1 MPRCVRGLVR
11 EFATVVSV
19 GEESSRC
26 SRLREGGENAGKR
39 PNLGDAACGGTIRG
53 LVVWSGTLTSF
64 LRYSQP
70 VVSGKGVGMNRVRA
84 VIVLILLI
92 MLAVTLGGAFW
103 TRGVMT
109 YLPFL
114 QARKGNW
121 TGAYVPHGIV
131 DQRPWQTAATLGAL
145 AQSAEEKELAREAER
160 LADHEV
166 DQAFSQSLRQASL
179 AKPNLSGKA
188 LALQQRVNEL
198 QEIIKNDQARIASL
212 TAGAG
217 PKTVGAVSNG
227 SDLEI
232 AKAQLGLDQTELA
245 DSLEDFARESGDR
258 RVVLQQELAARQA
271 AMKQYRDRASTDN
284 GQTAVATAEQYTT
297 LAQQL
302 STWRS
307 LRNRKQ
313 LIAQAGQLAS
323 ADVAALTEDQARLKT
338 EAAGLGA
345 KSVGESSSE
354 RIERLRQIGA
364 QQNIQSILDDRL
376 GAQQQLVALYRRWGE
391 QVEIQRRIVVHLILQ
406 SLAWIA
412 AISIMVI
419 LAGGALQ
426 LGLEKMVR
434 DPRQKQT
441 LKTVLNLGMQLVG
454 LLLILLTIFGVPR
467 QTPTILGLATAG
479 LTVVF
484 QDFILAFC
492 GWFVLMGP
500 NGVRVRDW
508 VEIDGVGGEVVQL
521 GLFRTWLLET
531 GNWTASGHPTGRRV
545 SFLNG
550 YAIRGKYFNFSTVG
564 QWMWDEIKVSVPPGT
579 DIHALLNGIYEA
591 TVKTTEADAKMA
603 EMEWKRVTHE
613 EGSPQ
618 FSAMPSVNLRPG
630 GAGVDIVIRYITRAG
645 VRLETRNHLFA
656 MIVELMQGVSK
667 GDRSLAPPS
676 RYGNLKG

>member
-1 MPRCVRGLVR
+1 
-11 EFATVVSV
+11 
-19 GEESSRC
+19 
-26 SRLREGGENAGKR
+26 
-39 PNLGDAACGGTIRG
+39 
-53 LVVWSGTLTSF
+53 
-64 LRYSQP
+64 
-70 VVSGKGVGMNRVRA
+70 MNRART
-84 VIVLILLI
+84 VIVLLLLI
-92 MLAVTLGGAFW
+92 VLAATLAGAFL

-114 QARKGNW
+114 QARNGNW
-121 TGAYVPHGIV
+121 TGAYVPHGVV
-131 DQRPWQTAATLGAL
+131 DQRPWQTAATLAAL

-179 AKPNLSGKA
+179 EKPNLSGKA

-198 QEIIKNDQARIASL
+198 QETIKNDQARIASL
-212 TAGAG
+212 SAGVGTKPA
-217 PKTVGAVSNG
+217 GAVSNG
-227 SDLEI
+227 GDLEI
-232 AKAQLGLDQTELA
+232 AKAQLGLDQNELT
-245 DSLEDFARESGDR
+245 DSLEDLARETGDQR
-258 RVVLQQELAARQA
+258 SKLQQELAARQA
-271 AMKQYRDRASTDN
+271 AMKPYGDRASMED
-284 GQTAVATAEQYTT
+284 GQTAVASAEQYKTF
-297 LAQQL
+297 AQQL

-307 LRNRKQ
+307 LRNRTQ
-313 LIAQAGQLAS
+313 LIAQAEQLAR
-323 ADVAALTEDQARLKT
+323 ADVAALAADQVRLKT
-338 EAAGLGA
+338 EAAGLGDKA
-345 KSVGESSSE
+345 VGESSSE
-354 RIERLRQIGA
+354 RIDWLRQISA
-364 QQNIQSILDDRL
+364 QQNIQSILSDRL
-376 GAQQQLVALYRRWGE
+376 GAQKQLVALYGRWGE

-412 AISIMVI
+412 AICILVI
-419 LAGGALQ
+419 LAGWALQ
-426 LGLEKMVR
+426 LALEKMVR

-467 QTPTILGLATAG
+467 QMPTILGLATAG

-508 VEIDGVGGEVVQL
+508 IEIDGVGGEVVQL

-531 GNWTASGHPTGRRV
+531 GNWTANGHPTGRRV

-564 QWMWDEIKVSVPPGT
+564 QWMWDEIKVSIPPGT
-579 DIHALLNGIYEA
+579 DIHPLLKGIYEA
-591 TVKTTEADAKMA
+591 TVKTTEGDAKMA
-603 EMEWKRVTHE
+603 EAEWKRVTHE

-618 FSAMPSVNLRPG
+618 FSAMPSVNLRPA

-645 VRLETRNHLFA
+645 VRVETRNHLFA

-667 GDRSLAPPS
+667 EDRNLAPLAPH
-676 RYGNLKG
+676 GN

>member
-1 MPRCVRGLVR
+1 
-11 EFATVVSV
+11 
-19 GEESSRC
+19 
-26 SRLREGGENAGKR
+26 
-39 PNLGDAACGGTIRG
+39 
-53 LVVWSGTLTSF
+53 
-64 LRYSQP
+64 
-70 VVSGKGVGMNRVRA
+70 MNRVRT

-92 MLAVTLGGAFW
+92 VLAVTLAGAFL

-114 QARKGNW
+114 QARKGDW
-121 TGAYVPHGIV
+121 TGAYVPHGVV
-131 DQRPWQTAATLGAL
+131 DQRPWQTAATLAAL

-179 AKPNLSGKA
+179 EKPNLSGKA
-188 LALQQRVNEL
+188 LALQQTVIEL
-198 QEIIKNDQARIASL
+198 QETIKNDQARIASL
-212 TAGAG
+212 NAGAG
-217 PKTVGAVSNG
+217 TKPASAVSNG

-232 AKAQLGLDQTELA
+232 AKAQLGLDQNELT
-245 DSLEDFARESGDR
+245 DSIEDLARESGDQ
-258 RVVLQQELAARQA
+258 RVKLQQELAARQA
-271 AMKQYRDRASTDN
+271 AMKQYRDRASMDD
-284 GQTAVATAEQYTT
+284 GQTAVASAEQYKTF
-297 LAQQL
+297 AQQL

-313 LIAQAGQLAS
+313 LISQAEQLAR
-323 ADVAALTEDQARLKT
+323 ADVAALTADRARLTT
-338 EAAGLGA
+338 EAAGLGDKA
-345 KSVGESSSE
+345 VGESSSE
-354 RIERLRQIGA
+354 RIDRLRQIST
-364 QQNIQSILDDRL
+364 QQNIESILNDRL
-376 GAQQQLVALYRRWGE
+376 GAQQQLVTLYGRWGE
-391 QVEIQRRIVVHLILQ
+391 QVEIQRKIVVHLILW
-406 SLAWIA
+406 SLAWIV
-412 AISIMVI
+412 AICILVI
-419 LAGGALQ
+419 LAGWALQ
-426 LGLEKMVR
+426 LALEKMIH

-441 LKTVLNLGMQLVG
+441 LKTVLNLGTQLVG

-467 QTPTILGLATAG
+467 QMPTILGLATAG

-531 GNWTASGHPTGRRV
+531 GNWTANGHPTGRKV

-564 QWMWDEIKVSVPPGT
+564 QWMWDEIKVSVPPGM
-579 DIHALLNGIYEA
+579 DIHPLLKGIYEA

-603 EMEWKRVTHE
+603 EAEWKRVTHE

-618 FSAMPSVNLRPG
+618 FSAMPSVNLRPA

-645 VRLETRNHLFA
+645 VRVETRNHLFA
-656 MIVELMQGVSK
+656 MIVDLMQGVSK
-667 GDRSLAPPS
+667 IG
-676 RYGNLKG
+676 

>member
-1 MPRCVRGLVR
+1 
-11 EFATVVSV
+11 
-19 GEESSRC
+19 
-26 SRLREGGENAGKR
+26 
-39 PNLGDAACGGTIRG
+39 
-53 LVVWSGTLTSF
+53 
-64 LRYSQP
+64 
-70 VVSGKGVGMNRVRA
+70 MNRARIL
-84 VIVLILLI
+84 IVLIMLI
-92 MLAVTLGGAFW
+92 VLAVSLAGAFL
-103 TRGVMT
+103 TRGVMS

-114 QARKGNW
+114 EARKGDW
-121 TGAYVPHGIV
+121 TGAYVPRGVV
-131 DQRPWQTAATLGAL
+131 DQRPWQTAATLAAL

-198 QEIIKNDQARIASL
+198 QEIIKNDQARIGSL
-212 TAGAG
+212 SAGAG
-217 PKTVGAVSNG
+217 TRPAGAVSNG

-232 AKAQLGLDQTELA
+232 AKAQLGLDQTELT
-245 DSLEDFARESGDR
+245 DSLEDLARESGDQ
-258 RVVLQQELAARQA
+258 RVMLQQELAARQA
-271 AMKQYRDRASTDN
+271 AMKQYRDRASMDD
-284 GQTAVATAEQYTT
+284 GQTAVASAEQYKTF
-297 LAQQL
+297 AQQL

-313 LIAQAGQLAS
+313 LIAQAEQLAR

-338 EAAGLGA
+338 EAAGLGDKA
-345 KSVGESSSE
+345 AGESSSE

-364 QQNIQSILDDRL
+364 QQNIQNILNDRL
-376 GAQQQLVALYRRWGE
+376 GAQQQLAALYGRWGE

-412 AISIMVI
+412 AICILVI
-419 LAGGALQ
+419 LAGWALQ
-426 LGLEKMVR
+426 LALEKIVR

-441 LKTVLNLGMQLVG
+441 LKTVLNLGTQLVG

-467 QTPTILGLATAG
+467 QMPTILGLATAG
-479 LTVVF
+479 LTLVF

-508 VEIDGVGGEVVQL
+508 VEIDGVGGEVVKL

-531 GNWTASGHPTGRRV
+531 GNWTANDHPTGRRV

-550 YAIRGKYFNFSTVG
+550 YAIRGKYVNFSTVG

-579 DIHALLNGIYEA
+579 GIPPLIKGIYEA

-603 EMEWKRVTHE
+603 EAEWKRVTHE
-613 EGSPQ
+613 EGAPQ
-618 FSAMPSVNLRPG
+618 FSAMPSVNLRPA

-645 VRLETRNHLFA
+645 VRVETWNQLFA
-656 MIVELMQGVSK
+656 MIVDQMQGVSK
-667 GDRSLAPPS
+667 DDKTLATPS
-676 RYGNLKG
+676 PQGRLKA